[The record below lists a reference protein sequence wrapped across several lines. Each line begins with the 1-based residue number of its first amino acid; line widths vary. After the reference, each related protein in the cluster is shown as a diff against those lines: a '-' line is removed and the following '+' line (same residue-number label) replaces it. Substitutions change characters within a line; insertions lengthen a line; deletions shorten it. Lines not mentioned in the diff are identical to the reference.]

1 MAVWTDI
8 SDAVLEPGKPI
19 RSVDGIALRENPKAI
34 AEGAAGAPK
43 IQEAALDASV
53 VTTNKIA
60 NLNVTAPKLNTGA
73 AETTWVGN
81 MFSNLSLGARGM
93 LAFAKAVSG
102 GAVGPGGTRS
112 GSVLRYTSLS
122 SDEPTDIVPSGTW
135 MCLGSN
141 GSNGTLWV
149 RVA

>member
-43 IQEAALDASV
+43 IQTLALDSEV
-53 VTTNKIA
+53 VTTEKVA
-60 NLNVTAPKLNTGA
+60 PQAVTAPKLAVTA

-102 GAVGPGGTRS
+102 GSVGPGGTRS
-112 GSVLRYTSLS
+112 GSVLRYTSLA
-122 SDEPTDIVPSGTW
+122 SDEPTTIIPSGTW
-135 MCLGSN
+135 MCLGSA
-141 GSNGTLWV
+141 GTDGTLWV